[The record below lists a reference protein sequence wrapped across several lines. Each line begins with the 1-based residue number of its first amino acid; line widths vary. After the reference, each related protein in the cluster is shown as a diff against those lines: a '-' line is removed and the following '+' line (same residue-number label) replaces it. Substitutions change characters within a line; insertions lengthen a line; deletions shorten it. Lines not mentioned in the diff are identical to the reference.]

1 MYIWMVPVTRASHP
15 VIAIKRNSQVDTEEA
30 VREFEDAL
38 SAFDITGMA
47 EEMGI
52 SKDMVEVR
60 CFQRAMGK
68 GFSLPIR

>member
-1 MYIWMVPVTRASHP
+1 M
-15 VIAIKRNSQVDTEEA
+15 DTEEA

-47 EEMGI
+47 EEMGV

-60 CFQRAMGK
+60 C
-68 GFSLPIR
+68 S